1 MAEGYLGTC
10 NITHARVAVMM
21 SALYN
26 GLDQHD
32 ENFLRLGGHCMMNI
46 VVGDLVMFVMTW
58 GLYSL

>member
-1 MAEGYLGTC
+1 
-10 NITHARVAVMM
+10 MM

-58 GLYSL
+58 GLYSLYTHG